1 MKKTQVKLS
10 KGTIEV
16 LDLWSVKV
24 HTYQTCDPLEDECF
38 IVQKGEKS
46 SFIEGLL
53 FKDNIAEFTSYIKTL
68 DTKIEGLVIAYHGGG
83 ASFLK
88 GYPVYSTKNADEY
101 NHKGG
106 GAGLVKNF
114 ISSFGDSI
122 DATLYK
128 TTNFIK
134 GDALTLAGVKMNITI
149 TREAFDIEIPEINA
163 LYTHMLGHDVHSIAA
178 GQPRA
183 DAIIKT
189 LNGYLKKNI
198 AYILTSHYTIEG
210 PDDVKTKIEY
220 IEDLKAIAK
229 KNKNALAFKKDV
241 LLKYGAYRGGNYL
254 DMSAL
259 FFFSAK

>member
-10 KGTIEV
+10 KGTIDV
-16 LDLWSVKV
+16 LDFGSVKI
-24 HTYQTCDPLEDECF
+24 HAYQTCDPLEYECF
-38 IVQKGEKS
+38 IIQKSEKS
-46 SFIEGLL
+46 FFIEGLL
-53 FKDNIAEFTSYIKTL
+53 FKDNITEFTTYIKTL
-68 DTKIEGLVIAYHGGG
+68 YTKIEGLVIAYHGGG
-83 ASFLK
+83 TSFLK
-88 GYPVYSTKNADEY
+88 VYPVYSTKNADEY

-122 DATLYK
+122 DGTLYK

-149 TREAFDIEIPEINA
+149 TREAFDIKIPEINA
-163 LYTHMLGHDVHSIAA
+163 LCTHMLGHDVHSIVA
-178 GQPRA
+178 GQLHA

-210 PDDVKTKIEY
+210 LDDVKTKIAY
-220 IEDLKAIAK
+220 INDLKVIAA
-229 KNKNALAFKKDV
+229 KNTSTSAFKKDV

-254 DMSAL
+254 DMSAG
-259 FFFSAK
+259 FFFNAK